1 MPFVLS
7 IIGAIGAV
15 IFVSLIFGV
24 KGRVVI
30 FNGILGGLGW
40 MVYKLIVNSNHSMFL
55 ASYIAALCIAF
66 LAQIGAR
73 IFKTPAT
80 VFFIPSFFPLVPGT
94 LIFEATVSFVM
105 ENGDTTLSNLINA
118 LLISAGIALAIV
130 TIESIFTIY
139 NTIKRS
145 FQKKVNS

>member
-40 MVYKLIVNSNHSMFL
+40 MVYKLI
-55 ASYIAALCIAF
+55 
-66 LAQIGAR
+66 
-73 IFKTPAT
+73 
-80 VFFIPSFFPLVPGT
+80 
-94 LIFEATVSFVM
+94 
-105 ENGDTTLSNLINA
+105 
-118 LLISAGIALAIV
+118 
-130 TIESIFTIY
+130 
-139 NTIKRS
+139 
-145 FQKKVNS
+145 